1 MADERAREGIAHLQA
16 AFLEL
21 IEAAR
26 AFLDV
31 AEDVVRDPDL
41 LAGVARVADVLR
53 RPARRPGPGTDGDPT
68 DPTDDDPGDGGLQ
81 RIWVG

>member
-1 MADERAREGIAHLQA
+1 MADERAREGVAHLQA

-31 AEDVVRDPDL
+31 AEEVVRDPDL
-41 LAGVARVADVLR
+41 LGRAAHLADVLR
-53 RPARRPGPGTDGDPT
+53 RPPGGGPKSHGPDAEGGDERVRRIRVD
-68 DPTDDDPGDGGLQ
+68 
-81 RIWVG
+81 

>member
-1 MADERAREGIAHLQA
+1 MAHLQA

-31 AEDVVRDPDL
+31 AEEVVRDPDL
-41 LAGVARVADVLR
+41 LARAAHLADVLR
-53 RPARRPGPGTDGDPT
+53 RPPGGPPGARGPHA
-68 DPTDDDPGDGGLQ
+68 DGGEEGVR
-81 RIWVG
+81 RIRVD